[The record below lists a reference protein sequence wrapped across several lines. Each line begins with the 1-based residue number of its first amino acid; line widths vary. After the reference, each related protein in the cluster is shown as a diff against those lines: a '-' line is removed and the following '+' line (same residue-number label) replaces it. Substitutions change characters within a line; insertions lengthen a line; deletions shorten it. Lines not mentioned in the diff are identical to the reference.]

1 MQECHTSLVSRS
13 TLSVGS
19 AGDASS
25 RAHSSREEGRS
36 ALPRMVS
43 GHISVPG
50 SLRSCRQL
58 QHTLC
63 PLKLPTFLLLKISKY
78 HSNYFASSYKP
89 C

>member
-36 ALPRMVS
+36 ALPKWYL
-43 GHISVPG
+43 G
-50 SLRSCRQL
+50 
-58 QHTLC
+58 
-63 PLKLPTFLLLKISKY
+63 TFLCREAFTHAGNCNTRS
-78 HSNYFASSYKP
+78 APSS
-89 C
+89 CLHFFS